1 MYGYIRKED
10 IEYLTTCDQ
19 LDIVEELEEKASSL
33 YDTVEQ
39 DERLD
44 IETADM
50 LLDIIDDLTC
60 NPVNWD
66 ADSDQRET
74 EINRYREDIEEAEAL
89 YKSYL

>member
-1 MYGYIRKED
+1 MYGYIKKD
-10 IEYLTTCDQ
+10 TEYFTTCDQ
-19 LDIVEELEEKASSL
+19 LDIVEALEERASSL

-39 DERLD
+39 DER
-44 IETADM
+44 INVETADM
-50 LLDIIDDLTC
+50 LLGIISNLTC

-74 EINRYREDIEEAEAL
+74 EIDRYRENIEEAEAL

>member
-1 MYGYIRKED
+1 MYGYIKKD
-10 IEYLTTCDQ
+10 TEYFTTCDQ
-19 LDIVEELEEKASSL
+19 LDIVETLEERASRL

-39 DERLD
+39 DERID

-50 LLDIIDDLTC
+50 ILDIIDNLTC

-74 EINRYREDIEEAEAL
+74 EIDRYREDIEEAEAL

>member
-10 IEYLTTCDQ
+10 IEYLTYCDQ
-19 LDIVEELEEKASSL
+19 LDNVEELEERASRL

-39 DERLD
+39 DERIS

-66 ADSDQRET
+66 TDYDHREIEIDQ
-74 EINRYREDIEEAEAL
+74 YREDIEEVEAL